1 MNRRLLV
8 SLIVIL
14 IVCLALTV
22 AGIAVAST
30 AAVLQLPRLLSGPA
44 LVPTVLPPQ
53 TLSTSATLPPETP
66 LPDVPGTTAD
76 VLRTTQIPERN
87 LYEIVPRLR
96 KDLALLT
103 PVPTP
108 QAKLV
113 KLGDSDTFYVVE
125 NASTGKYRTVTATLQ
140 ASVPHAYYWVETG
153 INVDGAALKKSA
165 DFFENSIYP
174 TNHKYFGQEMSPGP
188 DGDVHIHILITR
200 FQDAAGYFSS
210 EDTFPDSLVPFSNDR
225 NIIYLN
231 YDAIKPGSDDFSADS
246 AHEFQHLIHS
256 YESVHKT
263 GWIDEGMGDL
273 AIKVNGF
280 DVGGVLRLFA
290 RNPDTQLNTWANEPQ
305 ASLAH
310 YAASYL
316 FFDYTAGRFGPEFT
330 QQVIHAPAEGVNGVQ
345 AVLDQRTPK
354 MSFED
359 LFADWAVANMLNDK
373 ATGGGK
379 YAYTNEPSFRITNE
393 PSLSQYPVTRNGQ
406 MHEYATNYYT
416 LTPSGGDITVSFQG
430 ATTNK
435 LLPADAHSGHWVW
448 YSNRADLA
456 DMTLTREVDL
466 SNVNKATLQF
476 WTWYDIE
483 KNFDYAYVEA
493 STNGGTTWDILAG
506 KNSTTENPNGASYGP
521 AFTGRAG
528 AAKDNAPAQWIQD
541 QVDLS
546 PYAGKKILVRF
557 EYITDD
563 AFNAPGW
570 AIDDISIPEINF
582 SDDIEGGANG
592 WRADGFLRSD
602 NVLPQHF
609 IVQVVEVGSTTRVE
623 RIQLDDQN
631 RGSITISGL
640 GKDLTRAELVI
651 NAFAPTTTETTSY
664 QVSIAP
670 K

>member
-1 MNRRLLV
+1 MNRRLLITLV
-8 SLIVIL
+8 VIL
-14 IVCLALTV
+14 AICLTVSV
-22 AGIAVAST
+22 AGIAVLSTGTTQSPAGPGGISARLIASPSPAVAT
-30 AAVLQLPRLLSGPA
+30 AA
-44 LVPTVLPPQ
+44 PP
-53 TLSTSATLPPETP
+53 LAETP
-66 LPDVPGTTAD
+66 LANISNSTSEA
-76 VLRTTQIPERN
+76 LLTTQIPERD
-87 LYEIVPRLR
+87 LDQIVPRLR
-96 KDLALLT
+96 KNPALLT

-108 QAKLV
+108 LPKTRQ
-113 KLGDSDTFYVVE
+113 LGDQDTFYVVE

-140 ASVPHAYYWVETG
+140 AIVPHAYYWVENG
-153 INVDGAALKKSA
+153 INADSAAVKKSA
-165 DFFENSIYP
+165 DTFENSIYP
-174 TNHKYFGQEMSPGP
+174 TDHKYFGQEMSPGP
-188 DGDVHIHILITR
+188 DGDVHIHVLITR

-210 EDTFPDSLVPFSNDR
+210 EDTWPASLVPFSNDR

-231 YDAIKPGSDDFSADS
+231 FDAIKPGTDEFSADS

-256 YESVHKT
+256 YESLHKT

-316 FFDYTAGRFGPEFT
+316 FFDYTAGRFGPQFT
-330 QQVIHAPAEGVNGVQ
+330 QQVIHAPAEGINGIQ

-354 MSFED
+354 MSFPD
-359 LFADWAVANMLNDK
+359 LFADWAVANLLNSN
-373 ATGGGK
+373 ATGNGK

-393 PSLSQYPVTRNGQ
+393 PSLSGYPVTRNGQ
-406 MHEYATNYYT
+406 MHEYATNYFS
-416 LTPSGGDITVSFQG
+416 LTPSGGADITVGFQG

-435 LLPADAHSGHWVW
+435 LLPVDAHSGRWVW

-466 SNVNKATLQF
+466 SNVSKATLQF

-493 STNGGTTWDILAG
+493 STNGGTTWDILPG
-506 KNSTTENPNGASYGP
+506 KNSSTENPNGASYGP
-521 AFTGRAG
+521 AFTGRSG
-528 AAKDNAPAQWIQD
+528 GTSDNSLAQWIQD

-546 PYAGKKILVRF
+546 PYAGKKILLRF

-563 AFNAPGW
+563 AFNAPSW
-570 AIDDISIPEINF
+570 AVDDIKIPEINF
-582 SDDIEGGANG
+582 SDDVEGGANG
-592 WRADGFLRSD
+592 WKADGFVRSD
-602 NVLPQHF
+602 NVLPQNY
-609 IVQVVEVGSTTRVE
+609 IVQVVEIGNTTRVE
-623 RIQLDDQN
+623 RMQLDNQN

-640 GKDLTRAELVI
+640 GKDVTRAELVI
-651 NAFAPTTTETTSY
+651 NAFAPTTTETTNY
-664 QVSIAP
+664 QISVAA